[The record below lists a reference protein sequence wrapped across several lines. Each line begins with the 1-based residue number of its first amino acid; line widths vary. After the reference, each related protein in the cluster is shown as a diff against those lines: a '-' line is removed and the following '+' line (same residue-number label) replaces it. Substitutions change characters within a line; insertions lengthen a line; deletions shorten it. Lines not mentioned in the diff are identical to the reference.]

1 MMHFNLTVKSRNEK
15 TGPIPVST
23 SSAKTC
29 PDTCPLKKAGCYGD
43 GGPLALF
50 WAKVTRGEAGKGW
63 IEFCA
68 DVSKIPDGS
77 LWRHNQVGDLPPKA
91 EAPETIDRAALALL
105 VSANKGK
112 RGFTFSHFDTIANA
126 ENRETI
132 RAANAAGFTV
142 NLSANTLDH
151 ADALAETGAGPVATV
166 LPADLGRKTK
176 GKQWAETLQEY
187 NARISKP
194 RTPAGRA
201 VSICPATFLDTN
213 CKACGLCAKA
223 DRKAIVGFPA
233 HGVSTKKA
241 DLIARG

>member
-1 MMHFNLTVKSRNEK
+1 MMNFNLTVKSRNEK

-23 SSAKTC
+23 SDAKTC
-29 PDTCPLKKAGCYGD
+29 PDNCPLKKSGCYGD

-68 DVSKIPDGS
+68 DIQALPLGQ
-77 LWRHNQVGDLPPKA
+77 LWRHNQVGDLPPSKA
-91 EAPETIDRAALALL
+91 DPETIDAEALALL

-112 RGFTFSHFDTIANA
+112 RGFTFSHYDAVTNSANA
-126 ENRETI
+126 ETI
-132 RAANAAGFTV
+132 RAANAAGFTI
-142 NLSANTLDH
+142 NLSANNLPE
-151 ADALAETGAGPVATV
+151 ADTLAETKAGPVAVV

-187 NARISKP
+187 KARITKP
-194 RTPAGRA
+194 ETPKGRA
-201 VSICPATFLDTN
+201 VTICPAAFLDTN
-213 CKACGLCAKA
+213 CKQCGLCAKG